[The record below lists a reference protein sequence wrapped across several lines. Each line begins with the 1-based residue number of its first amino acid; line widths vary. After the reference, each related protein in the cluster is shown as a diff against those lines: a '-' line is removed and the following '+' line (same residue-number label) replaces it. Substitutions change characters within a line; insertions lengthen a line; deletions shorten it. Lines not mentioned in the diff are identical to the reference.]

1 MIKAPCCSNSGG
13 ALNLSMSHQRSMGTQ
28 PEQKNHFSLTP
39 NGYISKSLNVLHKNL
54 TYISVLEMEIVVR
67 ICYLHFS
74 WFFWEYYISLV
85 FHFIVLSNTVLISIS
100 ISITSLL
107 IVPRN
112 IYGNHILCKLIWI
125 ASRRVF
131 QSFDWTIISS
141 RMRLA
146 SIMPST
152 NCKSDTNMCKS

>member
-1 MIKAPCCSNSGG
+1 MIQSGPKVTQNYPKWPKNDARIY
-13 ALNLSMSHQRSMGTQ
+13 ALFPQFFFDWKSSSANFFAFRMYDGDRCQDLLFALS
-28 PEQKNHFSLTP
+28 PIFL
-39 NGYISKSLNVLHKNL
+39 
-54 TYISVLEMEIVVR
+54 R
-67 ICYLHFS
+67 IL
-74 WFFWEYYISLV
+74 SLV
-85 FHFIVLSNTVLISIS
+85 FHFIVLSITVLIS